1 MNEPTSTQL
10 LCNLN
15 QPISS
20 DSKEFPSEKVKG
32 FGKSNYFGKMFF
44 DANFEIA
51 SLFIISIHSNLEVIL
66 TGMLILNSSIFVML

>member
-15 QPISS
+15 QPIAS

-32 FGKSNYFGKMFF
+32 FGKSNYFGKMF
-44 DANFEIA
+44 
-51 SLFIISIHSNLEVIL
+51 LMRTLR
-66 TGMLILNSSIFVML
+66 